1 MWKMA
6 PSRVLKAGTGSL
18 KEKTMEIGNWTSSAE
33 INDQVRAARAL
44 GIESNLFELDVFGFT
59 IIEPEKTAAPPGFA
73 KRLLE
78 ATQEL
83 AAKEDAADVAL
94 NSYAAGN
101 VDGRHMF
108 HLINKGDIFCEA
120 MMNPVVM
127 AIARYTT
134 GQLGRLHATVGFLK
148 DSSSKKPT
156 KLHCD
161 ATGVTAPMPPYPTF
175 MNISWILTDYTEAN
189 GTLAIVPGSNRW
201 CRPPTP
207 IEQPKCLGGVNDDI
221 CIPVIAKAGSII
233 AFGGNTWHG
242 AYPKM
247 NPGLRAHL
255 SYGFSRSFILPAEIW
270 DDVPDETIRKYGP
283 EFAQLLGKYDWQGWR
298 SEGPHFDR
306 MVEGVTARAAAR
318 AQAAE

>member
-1 MWKMA
+1 
-6 PSRVLKAGTGSL
+6 
-18 KEKTMEIGNWTSSAE
+18 MEIGNWASSAE
-33 INDQVRAARAL
+33 INDQVRAAREL

-83 AAKEDAADVAL
+83 AAKESAADVAL
-94 NSYAAGN
+94 NSYEAGA

-120 MMNPVVM
+120 MMNPVMM

-134 GQLGRLHATVGFLK
+134 GRLGRLHATVGFLK

-221 CIPVIAKAGSII
+221 CIPIVAKAGSIV

-270 DDVPDETIRKYGP
+270 DDVPDETVRKYGP
-283 EFAQLLGKYDWQGWR
+283 EFAQLLGRYDWQGWR

-306 MVEGVTARAAAR
+306 MVEGETARAAAR
-318 AQAAE
+318 TQAAAE